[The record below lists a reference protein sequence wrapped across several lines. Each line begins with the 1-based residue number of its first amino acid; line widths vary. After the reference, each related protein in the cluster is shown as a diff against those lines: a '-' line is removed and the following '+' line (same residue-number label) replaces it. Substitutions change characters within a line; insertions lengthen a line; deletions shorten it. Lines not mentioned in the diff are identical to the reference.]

1 VNVAS
6 QCGFTSQNA
15 GLQKLQ
21 DTFGGKG
28 FTVLAFPSNEFG
40 GQEPGNDEQIEQFVC
55 TKFNGTY
62 PLTKKCCVNGDS
74 AEPVWAYMK
83 HAKPGLLGFEAVKWN
98 YTKMLVDRE
107 GKVIERYAPTTTPET
122 IAKDIE
128 KLLK

>member
-1 VNVAS
+1 MNVAS

-62 PLTKKCCVNGDS
+62 PLTKKCCVNGDA